1 MGPSGF
7 LGSSDI
13 GFFVVLPALALAAAM
28 LDGGGPSGTSDR
40 VLLGGLMILMVV
52 SDVAGVAAVASL
64 AVVAATRGRFRAVL
78 PSVLGAVVVYGGWLL
93 WQEPWA
99 SRVNDLSL
107 DTVIRVPEAAWA
119 MLGGAVSQALALPA
133 SYGPVLGVVLVGSL
147 ALWGV
152 RGRLTTF
159 DYVWVATA
167 ALYVVAVALMTLD
180 PAGFDPLAEPHAFAL
195 AWLLVPA
202 AVPHIRAGEG
212 RPRVVVLSVAAVLV
226 IAGSFHALD
235 ASLDGAE
242 QAAAE
247 STAAHRGGAQGSSS
261 TANPRSARRCSTSLG
276 TGAH

>member
-1 MGPSGF
+1 M
-7 LGSSDI
+7 
-13 GFFVVLPALALAAAM
+13 
-28 LDGGGPSGTSDR
+28 
-40 VLLGGLMILMVV
+40 
-52 SDVAGVAAVASL
+52 
-64 AVVAATRGRFRAVL
+64 
-78 PSVLGAVVVYGGWLL
+78 
-93 WQEPWA
+93 
-99 SRVNDLSL
+99 
-107 DTVIRVPEAAWA
+107 
-119 MLGGAVSQALALPA
+119 
-133 SYGPVLGVVLVGSL
+133 LGVVLVGSL

-167 ALYVVAVALMTLD
+167 ALYVVAVALMTPD

-247 STAAHRGGAQGSSS
+247 SRRHIEAVAELLLDGEPACGSSLLDVSGDGATGRLTVDGVAGMLAAGWRADEPVDAEDEDVEIDEKRPRSPPDGGRAGSGGYRLCPGGAEPDGCHCRLPGWAGAPYPPS
-261 TANPRSARRCSTSLG
+261 RSR
-276 TGAH
+276 